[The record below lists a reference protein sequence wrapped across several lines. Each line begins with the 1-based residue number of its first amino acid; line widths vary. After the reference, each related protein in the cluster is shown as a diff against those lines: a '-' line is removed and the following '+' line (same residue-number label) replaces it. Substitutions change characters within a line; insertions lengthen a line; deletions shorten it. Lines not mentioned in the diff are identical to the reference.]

1 MLLNNRMADVK
12 GCITMSGNPPPPEVI
27 NHTRPGRL
35 TNQLLYLE
43 KVVMKAM
50 WKHQYSWPFRQP
62 VDAVALCLPDYYKII
77 TYPMDLSTIKRR
89 LENRYYWEASE
100 CIKDVNV
107 MFTNCYMY
115 NKPGDDIV
123 FMAQSLEKAFLQ
135 KLSQMPKDELVPTT
149 SSPEPLK
156 VKKTNTDAVKHKSGI
171 SEVVLQQMVTVIP
184 PDVAQINPP
193 NQLSAKTHPAI
204 KKTLKRKADLA
215 TPGELS
221 PLEEPSISCT
231 LISKT
236 SNGRPIKPPKKDLPG
251 FDDKRVKMSEQLRYC
266 NNILKEMLSK
276 RHYAYAWPFYTPVD
290 AVALGLH
297 DYHDIIKQPMD
308 LSTIKKKMDQQEYAD
323 AKDFAADVRL
333 MFSNCYRYNPPSH
346 DVVYMA
352 RKLQEVFEGRYV
364 NIPQEPQG
372 CSITL
377 QCAKNGMSNR
387 VGSPSASESSPSE
400 SLSESERS
408 SNEVAMQLA
417 HLEEKLKAV
426 SDQLK
431 RLTKEPLMKP
441 KRKEKLKKDKRS
453 NEKGLA
459 RLKNISAKYNSIL
472 EMISHCKSTSLH
484 GGGPHN
490 NGDPTKRSEILS
502 IPLSDQEKMQLRS
515 HIDKLPSKKVIEML
529 NLIKSREMS
538 LEMSDSGE
546 VEVDFAKL
554 KVSTQRALQQ
564 FVASSV
570 SKCNTSRNKKKLLIS
585 KGEIKTEKTK
595 EGGKS
600 LIVSNKKPGLKKL
613 KPFVEVSANH
623 SRQSPFSQSS
633 SSSCSSGSS
642 SSSSSGSSTGDGS
655 DSESVLKMRKKSK
668 VLCQK
673 GHQKVLQNPNNKC
686 VPESRPSTKA
696 SIRTCR
702 PLHTTKS
709 VVPEAKND
717 PSEPLAEHIYDE
729 LPISPQDLST
739 LLSPMASPGLLPDWP
754 AARFQQAP
762 VLSPLTDSPLLFKE
776 EMSYIHM
783 TDFRDPGDFP
793 YCQGSNT
800 PHSQTISKP
809 IEEEKPQIAKKDIFL
824 KNAESWARLVK
835 QSVAPVAIKTSKE
848 SFQQFRKAA
857 MEKEERDK
865 ALKKKPSEDHGEP
878 APAEKSSLPGLGK
891 TDHHPERIKEDPD
904 LLESICPEAGL
915 DASKRVEQLKS
926 PSEATPQSQPSSM
939 DKERELARR
948 KEQERRRREAMS
960 GIDMTMQRDIMTT
973 FELYLD

>member
-27 NHTRPGRL
+27 NHARPGRL

-184 PDVAQINPP
+184 PDVAQVNPP
-193 NQLSAKTHPAI
+193 NQLSAKTHPAT

-251 FDDKRVKMSEQLRYC
+251 FDDKRGKMSEQLRYC

-408 SNEVAMQLA
+408 SDEVAMQLA

-570 SKCNTSRNKKKLLIS
+570 GKCNTSRNKKKLLIS

-600 LIVSNKKPGLKKL
+600 LTISNKKPGLKKL
-613 KPFVEVSANH
+613 KPFVEVSNH

-655 DSESVLKMRKKSK
+655 DSES
-668 VLCQK
+668 
-673 GHQKVLQNPNNKC
+673 
-686 VPESRPSTKA
+686 
-696 SIRTCR
+696 
-702 PLHTTKS
+702 
-709 VVPEAKND
+709 
-717 PSEPLAEHIYDE
+717 
-729 LPISPQDLST
+729 DLST

-793 YCQGSNT
+793 YCQGSIT

-809 IEEEKPQIAKKDIFL
+809 IEEEKRQIAKKDIFL
-824 KNAESWARLVK
+824 KNAESWARLGK

>member
-1 MLLNNRMADVK
+1 MADVK
-12 GCITMSGNPPPPEVI
+12 GCITMSGNPPPPDVI
-27 NHTRPGRL
+27 NHARPGRL

-100 CIKDVNV
+100 CIKDFKV

-123 FMAQSLEKAFLQ
+123 FMAQSLEKALLQ
-135 KLSQMPKDELVPTT
+135 KLSQMPKEELVPTT

-156 VKKTNTDAVKHKSGI
+156 VKKTNTADAVKHKSGI

-184 PDVAQINPP
+184 PDVAHINPP
-193 NQLSAKTHPAI
+193 NQLSAKTHTTI

-221 PLEEPSISCT
+221 PHEEPSISCT

-408 SNEVAMQLA
+408 SDEVAVQLA

-441 KRKEKLKKDKRS
+441 KRKEKLKKEKRS

-472 EMISHCKSTSLH
+472 EMISQCKSTSLH

-490 NGDPTKRSEILS
+490 DGDPTKRSEILS
-502 IPLSDQEKMQLRS
+502 IPLSDQEKTQLRS
-515 HIDKLPSKKVIEML
+515 HIDKLPSEKVIEML
-529 NLIKSREMS
+529 NLINSREMS
-538 LEMSDSGE
+538 LGMSDSGE
-546 VEVDFAKL
+546 VEVDVEKL

-564 FVASSV
+564 FMASSV
-570 SKCNTSRNKKKLLIS
+570 GKCNASRNKKKLMIA
-585 KGEIKTEKTK
+585 KGEHKTDKTK
-595 EGGKS
+595 EVGKS
-600 LIVSNKKPGLKKL
+600 LIISNKKPVLKKL

-623 SRQSPFSQSS
+623 SHQSPFSQSS

-642 SSSSSGSSTGDGS
+642 SASSSSSSTGDGS
-655 DSESVLKMRKKSK
+655 DSESVPKMKKKSK
-668 VLCQK
+668 VPCQK
-673 GHQKVLQNPNNKC
+673 GHQKVIPDIYIQ
-686 VPESRPSTKA
+686 RITTG
-696 SIRTCR
+696 RTLIVR
-702 PLHTTKS
+702 N
-709 VVPEAKND
+709 V
-717 PSEPLAEHIYDE
+717 
-729 LPISPQDLST
+729 SPQMTGDTEPQQQVCTGEQAINQGLDQNLSSFTYHEVCDLST

-754 AARFQQAP
+754 AARFQAP

-776 EMSYIHM
+776 EMSYIHI

-809 IEEEKPQIAKKDIFL
+809 IEEEKPHIAKKDIFL

-857 MEKEERDK
+857 MKKEERDK
-865 ALKKKPSEDHGEP
+865 ALKKKPSQDHGEP
-878 APAEKSSLPGLGK
+878 APAEKS
-891 TDHHPERIKEDPD
+891 RIKEDPD